1 MRPLPF
7 VVAGAVACTAGC
19 AVEHDRVLDVTFD
32 PCAALVIAPSPALTA
47 DQRDA
52 IDDALALWEA
62 VLPVTA
68 SVDPAAAPGLVVRAE
83 AAAPAFFGVYL
94 DETGEIVINDGLP
107 DRHAIAMTIAH
118 ELGHA
123 FGLWHVTDR
132 TSVMAP
138 DNRDVAPTADDAAA
152 VMALWPSCRSPAP

>member
-1 MRPLPF
+1 VRSLPL
-7 VVAGAVACTAGC
+7 VVAVTVAVAGAAC

-52 IDDALALWEA
+52 IDDALALWGA

-68 SVDPAAAPGLVVRAE
+68 RVDPAAAGLVVRAE
-83 AAAPAFFGVYL
+83 AASPAFFGVYL
-94 DETGEIVINDGLP
+94 DETGEIVINQALP
-107 DRHAIAMTIAH
+107 DRPAIAMTLAH

-138 DNRDVAPTADDAAA
+138 DNRDVAPTAEDAAA
-152 VMALWPSCRSPAP
+152 VTALWPSCAP